1 MAEASRTETT
11 VLAERATFANRWQ
24 AMREWQN
31 DQASYGPLGMAISL
45 AMWVPILAIGFP
57 LALIAAPF
65 WLWTRGKYL
74 GAFGAAIL
82 LLTVFAATFAPWLA
96 PNSYEDVFLTESL
109 RSPDSTFLLG
119 TDIAGRDQFSRIL
132 YGAEITVLVGFGT
145 VIGIAILSTLIGT
158 VSGYFG
164 GRTDIIIQ
172 RFVDIWIGF
181 PAIFLILSILAI
193 FGSGGDG
200 FFGIGR
206 GPDIGPQAGFDDRWL
221 WQVFPRTTVV
231 ILTLSVV
238 IAGSASRVIRGSV
251 LSVKNEQYVDA
262 ARALGATLCRIIISH
277 ILPNILP
284 TVIVLSTLYLAVAIL
299 AEAAISFLGFG
310 IVPPYP
316 TWGQMLSGLARVLGP
331 TNWWVAVFPGLAIFL
346 AVYGINMMGDA
357 MRDLLDPRLRGSQ

>member
-1 MAEASRTETT
+1 MSDADKREIDA
-11 VLAERATFANRWQ
+11 LAPPSTFEERWIGVRSWL
-24 AMREWQN
+24 
-31 DQASYGPLGMAISL
+31 DDLASYGPLGVLTAL
-45 AMWVPILAIGFP
+45 AAWLAIGIVAAP
-57 LALIAAPF
+57 LALLAAPIWF
-65 WLWTRGKYL
+65 WRRGKYL
-74 GAFGAAIL
+74 GAFGALIL
-82 LLTVFAATFAPWLA
+82 LITVLAATFAPWLA
-96 PNSYEDVFLTESL
+96 PHSYEDVFLTESL
-109 RSPDSTFLLG
+109 RAPDATFPLG
-119 TDIAGRDQFSRIL
+119 TDIAGRDLLSRII
-132 YGAEITVLVGFGT
+132 YGAEVTVLVGFGT
-145 VIGIAILSTLIGT
+145 VIGIALLSTLIGLI
-158 VSGYFG
+158 SGYVG
-164 GRTDIIIQ
+164 GTTDMLVQ

-193 FGSGGDG
+193 FGTGGDG
-200 FFGIGR
+200 FFGVGR

-221 WQVFPRTTVV
+221 WQVLPRTTVV

-251 LSVKNEQYVDA
+251 LQVKNEQYVEA
-262 ARALGATLCRIIISH
+262 ARALGASHGRIILSH

-310 IVPPYP
+310 VVPPYP

-331 TNWWVAVFPGLAIFL
+331 TNWWIAVFPGLAIFL